1 MIHVV
6 LYLEYSFLTSIFN
19 NLSCDQFV
27 LTERERE
34 RGSNNT
40 IGVFFKYENNF
51 YQSFSLFFQHPRE
64 KISIQGIG
72 LFMFWCKYL
81 TNH

>member
-1 MIHVV
+1 M
-6 LYLEYSFLTSIFN
+6 LLENSFLISIFN

-27 LTERERE
+27 LTERER
-34 RGSNNT
+34 GGGIIIQLS
-40 IGVFFKYENNF
+40 FLKYENNF